1 VNCDSEKLINKGR
14 NLMMNKIL
22 VPVDFSEHSEYAL
35 EVAAQIAMQQNA
47 ELIVVHMLGLS
58 ETSMNKDDFQEARE
72 AVFYMKLAEK
82 RFIDFLDKEY
92 LKDLK
97 VTEMVHNYRVFREI
111 NDVALKV
118 DANLIVMGSHG
129 SSGFS
134 EVFVGSNTEKVVRS
148 SEVPVLVIKKR
159 RKKFQFENVVFA
171 CDFDTQNIKAYRKAM
186 KLCKQFDATVNL
198 LYVNLPAEQFRSSAQ
213 MEDRVRVFLDKADNG
228 DYNNLDNVVY
238 RDDYT
243 VENGVFTYSNKINAD
258 LIVVSTHGRRGL
270 AHFFFGS
277 IGEDVANH
285 ADIPVL
291 TFKI

>member
-1 VNCDSEKLINKGR
+1 
-14 NLMMNKIL
+14 MMKKIL

-35 EVAAQIAMQQNA
+35 EVAAQIATQKNA

-58 ETSMNKDDFQEARE
+58 ETIINKDEAQESRE
-72 AVFYMKLAEK
+72 AVFYLKLAEK
-82 RFIDFLDKEY
+82 KFSEFLDKNY

-118 DANLIVMGSHG
+118 GANLIVMGSHG

-148 SEVPVLVIKKR
+148 SEIPVLVIKQR
-159 RKKFQFENVVFA
+159 RKNFQFENVVLA
-171 CDFDTQNIKAYRKAM
+171 CDFDTDNIEAYRRAM
-186 KLCKQFDATVNL
+186 KLCREFDASVHL
-198 LYVNLPAEQFRSSAQ
+198 LYVNLPAERFRSTTQ
-213 MEDRVRVFLDKADNG
+213 MEERVRKFLDKADNG
-228 DYNNLDNVVY
+228 DYNNLENVIY

-243 VENGVFTYSNKINAD
+243 VEQGIFTFSNKINAD

-277 IGEDVANH
+277 VGEDVANH
-285 ADIPVL
+285 ADTPVL
-291 TFKI
+291 TFRI